1 MYLLPH
7 PESLV
12 RQAIVVRCHHSCFIT
27 WNSIVLNLF
36 LQQLDA
42 SGKAQFAVM
51 IVACG
56 PTTLGGGLVCAI
68 AVTQPVQ
75 SWSVFRCH
83 DEFRVLGETLSRVLP
98 SLPPCPLPLSPGYD
112 LNALMLARNQL
123 QEWLT
128 NILMY
133 PGVQESIEARNFLS
147 QGANMLPPQY
157 EGVAWTQFNTMMMPQ
172 QRTSQAQAPGGAS
185 TNLDDM
191 EMDDMFMAGDDGDV
205 AHDDNFDD
213 GDYIPS
219 ASERYK
225 PTDEAITDAEEMEIM
240 DLAGEVEM
248 VEDIGSLAQSLGAS
262 HLGRSLQ
269 LQAEIKHRSND
280 SHSNRQVPQGLKLGG
295 ITSTGASGGIGGAI
309 ERAQSD
315 NVISSNNAFN
325 SKPIQSAPRLDSF
338 KLIKVIGKG
347 SFGKYMAT
355 SMRCCAISS
364 RFQ

>member
-1 MYLLPH
+1 
-7 PESLV
+7 
-12 RQAIVVRCHHSCFIT
+12 
-27 WNSIVLNLF
+27 
-36 LQQLDA
+36 
-42 SGKAQFAVM
+42 
-51 IVACG
+51 
-56 PTTLGGGLVCAI
+56 
-68 AVTQPVQ
+68 
-75 SWSVFRCH
+75 
-83 DEFRVLGETLSRVLP
+83 
-98 SLPPCPLPLSPGYD
+98 
-112 LNALMLARNQL
+112 MLARNEL

-147 QGANMLPPQY
+147 QGANMIPPQY
-157 EGVAWTQFNTMMMPQ
+157 EGVAWTQFNAMAAPPQ
-172 QRTSQAQAPGGAS
+172 RASPNGAHAGGGS

-205 AHDDNFDD
+205 ADDDNFDE

-219 ASERYK
+219 ALERYK
-225 PTDEAITDAEEMEIM
+225 PTDEAITNAEEMELM

-269 LQAEIKHRSND
+269 LQAEIKHRTHDVNP
-280 SHSNRQVPQGLKLGG
+280 NVQAPQGLKMGG
-295 ITSTGASGGIGGAI
+295 ITIKGASGGIGGAI
-309 ERAQSD
+309 ERAQSE

-347 SFGKYMAT
+347 SFGK
-355 SMRCCAISS
+355 SVLCASCDRVPVNLTFSS
-364 RFQ
+364 TKHR